1 MCLATFGVS
10 RIMSEITR
18 NLRRR
23 APRFQIK
30 NSDVLNVTVS
40 KGEQAS
46 EPIDA
51 EIVNVSVG
59 GAKFKSIT
67 DCLACT
73 RHCCNKPTCMPKE
86 RQEFCR
92 SVTES

>member
-1 MCLATFGVS
+1 
-10 RIMSEITR
+10 MSEITR

-51 EIVNVSVG
+51 EIVNVLVRELLILFHSYCKEIKG
-59 GAKFKSIT
+59 SILNEY
-67 DCLACT
+67 CPIVAEKI
-73 RHCCNKPTCMPKE
+73 NY
-86 RQEFCR
+86 
-92 SVTES
+92 

>member
-1 MCLATFGVS
+1 
-10 RIMSEITR
+10 MSEITR

-59 GAKFKSIT
+59 GAKFKSKQPVAVHEYLFVKIEVEDLSQALYASGKVRWT
-67 DCLACT
+67 VPLDDD
-73 RHCCNKPTCMPKE
+73 
-86 RQEFCR
+86 
-92 SVTES
+92 